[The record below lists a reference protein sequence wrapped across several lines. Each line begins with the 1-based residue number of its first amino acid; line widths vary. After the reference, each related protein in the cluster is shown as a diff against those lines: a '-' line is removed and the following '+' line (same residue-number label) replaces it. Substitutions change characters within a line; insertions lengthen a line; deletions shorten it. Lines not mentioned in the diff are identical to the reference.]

1 MGMRIDDE
9 IYVHGY
15 LDEIRQDK
23 VIVRNEGGYFGTTVD
38 ELVEAIPKA
47 DYETRLTTDMATIK
61 QLSNS
66 IKALQKANSEIAVA
80 YDKFKADYEAR
91 LKADMMAILKDIKL
105 KIKKKSYHD
114 TTIIGNYEDEVRVEL
129 VELDDVNDIIQ
140 EKISTLEVENGND
153 NITSQTKAT

>member
-1 MGMRIDDE
+1 MGRLIDADLLTLE
-9 IYVHGY
+9 QQSLEDVGQGVMEFYSKEQI
-15 LDEIRQDK
+15 DQAPTI
-23 VIVRNEGGYFGTTVD
+23 
-38 ELVEAIPKA
+38 EAIPKA
-47 DYETRLTTDMATIK
+47 DYENRLKADMATIK

-114 TTIIGNYEDEVRVEL
+114 TTIIGNYEDEMRVEL

-140 EKISTLEVENGND
+140 DKISTLEVENGEE
-153 NITSQTKAT
+153 